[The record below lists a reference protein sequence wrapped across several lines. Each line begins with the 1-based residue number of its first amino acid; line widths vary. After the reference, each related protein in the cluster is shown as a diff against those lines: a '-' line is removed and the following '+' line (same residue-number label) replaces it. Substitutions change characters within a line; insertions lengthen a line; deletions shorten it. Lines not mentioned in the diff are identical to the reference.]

1 MTNILFKVGRS
12 RIVRLFCLTIITLFI
27 GGIGLH
33 FFENT
38 PRIVDAFWWSFVTIT
53 TVGYGDI
60 TPSTVGGRI
69 IGVVVMVFGIGILG
83 MFTATIAS
91 AFVDTKLK
99 EGKGVM
105 GVKVKDHFLIC
116 GWSYKAKKIIAE
128 LRADKKVKNK
138 PIVIVAD
145 IPEKPLEDEN
155 TFFIHGE
162 VDVDIMQKA
171 NLQQASVA
179 MILTD
184 ENLDS
189 YSRDA
194 KVVLNTLTIRKLNPD
209 VYICVEISDARNMQ
223 HGKLAGADEIIVIG
237 ELSGNLLVQAA
248 LDHGITKIITELV
261 SNRYGNELYKVKPP
275 ENFVGMQFLE
285 VLRLIKEK
293 HNAIIVAVESGKD
306 NKLVANPP
314 IEYTIQSGDDLILIA
329 HERPQLGK

>member
-1 MTNILFKVGRS
+1 
-12 RIVRLFCLTIITLFI
+12 
-27 GGIGLH
+27 
-33 FFENT
+33 
-38 PRIVDAFWWSFVTIT
+38 
-53 TVGYGDI
+53 
-60 TPSTVGGRI
+60 
-69 IGVVVMVFGIGILG
+69 MVFGIGILG

-99 EGKGVM
+99 EGKGVN
-105 GVKVKDHFLIC
+105 GVKAKDHFIIC
-116 GWSYKAKKIIAE
+116 GWSYKAKEIIAE
-128 LRADKKVKNK
+128 LRADKKVKNR

-171 NLQQASVA
+171 NLREASVV
-179 MILTD
+179 MVLTD

-194 KVVLNTLTIRKLNPD
+194 KVVLNTLTIRKLNPN
-209 VYICVEISDARNMQ
+209 VYICVEISDSRNMQ

-261 SNRYGNELYKVKPP
+261 SNKYGNELYKVKPS
-275 ENFVGMQFLE
+275 ESLVGMQFIE
-285 VLRLIKEK
+285 ALRLIKEK
-293 HNAIIVAVESGKD
+293 YNAIIVAVESGKE

-314 IEYTIQSGDDLILIA
+314 VDYTIQAGDDLILIA
-329 HERPQLGK
+329 YERPQLGK

>member
-1 MTNILFKVGRS
+1 MTNIVFKVGRN

-33 FFENT
+33 FFEKT

-60 TPSTVGGRI
+60 TPSTIGGRI

-99 EGKGVM
+99 EGKGVN
-105 GVKVKDHFLIC
+105 GVKVKDHFIIC
-116 GWSYKAKKIIAE
+116 GWSYKAKEIIAE

-145 IPEKPLEDEN
+145 IPEKPIEDEN

-162 VDVDIMQKA
+162 VDDDILKKA
-171 NLQQASVA
+171 NLKDASVV

-184 ENLDS
+184 EELDS

-194 KVVLNTLTIRKLNPD
+194 KVVLNTLTIRKLNPN
-209 VYICVEISDARNMQ
+209 VYICVEISDSRNMQ

-261 SNRYGNELYKVKPP
+261 SNKYGNELYKVKPP
-275 ENFVGMQFLE
+275 ESFVGMQFIDL
-285 VLRLIKEK
+285 LKLIKEK
-293 HNAIIVAVESGKD
+293 YNAIIVAIESGEE

-314 IEYTIQSGDDLILIA
+314 MKYTIQPEDYLVLIA
-329 HERPQLGK
+329 HDRPHFG

>member
-1 MTNILFKVGRS
+1 MINILLRIGRNK
-12 RIVRLFCLTIITLFI
+12 ITRLFILTIAILFL
-27 GGIGLH
+27 GGLGLH
-33 FFENT
+33 YFEKT

-60 TPSTVGGRI
+60 TPSTIGGRI
-69 IGVVVMVFGIGILG
+69 IGVVVMVFGIGLLG

-91 AFVDTKLK
+91 AFVDTKLR

-105 GVKVKDHFLIC
+105 DVKVKDHFLIC
-116 GWSYKAKKIIAE
+116 GWSYKAKEIIAE

-138 PIVIVAD
+138 PIVIIAD

-155 TFFIHGE
+155 TFFVHGE
-162 VDVDIMQKA
+162 VDVDILQKA
-171 NLQQASVA
+171 NLQEASVV

-209 VYICVEISDARNMQ
+209 VYICVEISDSRNMQ

-261 SNRYGNELYKVKPP
+261 SNKFGNELYKVKPS
-275 ENFVGMQFLE
+275 ENLVGMKFIE

-293 HNAIIVAVESGKD
+293 HNAIIVAIESGED

-314 IEYTIQSGDDLILIA
+314 MEYTIQPGDDLILIA
-329 HERPQLGK
+329 QERPHFGK

>member
-1 MTNILFKVGRS
+1 MINILLRIGRNK
-12 RIVRLFCLTIITLFI
+12 IIRLFILTIAILFI
-27 GGIGLH
+27 GGLGLH
-33 FFENT
+33 YFEKT

-60 TPSTVGGRI
+60 TPSTIGGRI

-91 AFVDTKLK
+91 AFIDTKLK

-105 GVKVKDHFLIC
+105 DVKVKDHFLIC
-116 GWSYKAKKIIAE
+116 GWSYKAKEIIAE

-145 IPEKPLEDEN
+145 IPEKPLEDQN

-162 VDVDIMQKA
+162 VDVDIMLKA
-171 NLQQASVA
+171 NLQQASVV

-209 VYICVEISDARNMQ
+209 VYICVEISDTRNMQ

-261 SNRYGNELYKVKPP
+261 SNKFGNELYKVKSP
-275 ENFVGMQFLE
+275 EHFVGMQFIE

-293 HNAIIVAVESGKD
+293 YNAIIVAVESGKD

-314 IEYTIQSGDDLILIA
+314 IEYTIQPGDDLILIA